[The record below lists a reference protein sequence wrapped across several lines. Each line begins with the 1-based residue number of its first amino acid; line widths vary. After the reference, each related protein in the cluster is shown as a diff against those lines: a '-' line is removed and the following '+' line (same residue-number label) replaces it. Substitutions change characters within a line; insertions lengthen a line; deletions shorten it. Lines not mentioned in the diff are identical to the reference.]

1 MGNYAIFLEGNNFRL
16 GDIDGEP
23 LSGFFVTKR
32 VEASNAEEAQQ
43 LAIQTLWRHPDLVGQ
58 ESNIPKPSIEVR
70 VVHKLLDSN
79 KMKDIDLVVFPMDE
93 Q

>member
-16 GDIDGEP
+16 GDIDGSP

-32 VEASNAEEAQQ
+32 VEAPNSDEAQQ
-43 LAIQTLWRHPDLVGQ
+43 VAIQILWRHPVLIGQ
-58 ESNIPKPSIEVR
+58 ESSIPTPTIEVR
-70 VVHKLLDSN
+70 VVHKLLDSS

-93 Q
+93 R